1 MTDQAPTPQ
10 ALRKALQAPDL
21 RPLFTEELG
30 WDNPQGGPISEEA
43 DGQTFTFTP
52 VARKVNFVVYRAS
65 ATQDGRLPGKDT
77 IRKLERK
84 LDAKAAE
91 RLVVYSSASGDQALW
106 VRHKK
111 EQGKVA
117 SLYTVEY
124 KRGLRN
130 EALVYYLKSLY
141 VSLDED
147 LNGLTTIDVARK
159 ASNIEVEKVT
169 KKFYKEFDRIRKAFV
184 EQISGVEGDD
194 REHYAGLTLNRL
206 MFVYFIQKKEYLD
219 GDPDY
224 LRNRLKK
231 VKAQRGSG
239 KFQSFYRAFLLRLF
253 HEGLGA
259 VPHDAGLTA
268 LIGRVP
274 YLNGGLFEEHRIE
287 QENDAIEIPD
297 AAFEKVFAFFEGW
310 RWTIDERT
318 KAEADEAGKP
328 EINPDVLGYIF
339 EQYINNKQMGAYYT
353 KEDITEYISKNTI
366 LHFVLERARE
376 DCRVAFEGEHTVW
389 ELLKND
395 PDRYIHAAVRKGSE
409 YELPEHI
416 QAGLDPNQPDLLE
429 KRKAWNKKA
438 DEEYALPTEIWR
450 EVVARRTRYSEV
462 RGKLERGEVN
472 SVPELIT
479 LNLDIITFAQDVIRY
494 AEGPELIRAIW
505 KAITTVTVLDPTCG
519 SGAFLF
525 AAAGILEPLYRLCL
539 EQMRQMVA
547 ALSEDDNKLPDFRE
561 VLAEQAQHDPQYYTL
576 KQIIIRN
583 LYGVDIMA
591 EAVEIAK
598 LRLFLK
604 LMAFSQK
611 KEGKPNMGLE
621 PLPDIDF
628 NIRAGNTL
636 VGYATRQE
644 AEKAVK
650 GRLLGTS
657 SITWGQIEEKARNID
672 RLEAHFREQQ
682 LKYGGQVKPTEKQE
696 LRDRLSEMEAL
707 LNGYLAADYGID
719 EKKKPGSF
727 EKWRESH
734 QPFHWFIEFHNVMG
748 RGGFDCVVGNPP
760 YVEMSKVRRSYNLLG
775 YKTESCGNLYCPVLE
790 RSYKLT
796 NSGKSLGM
804 IVPMSLSSTARM
816 LPLRQLVESNS
827 QNIWVSHFSGD
838 AHPSVLFNGV
848 KFRLDI
854 LITHNSSEKK
864 ASYTSRYIKWFSE
877 AREVIFE
884 DLYYTE
890 FNKMD
895 QYMNL
900 WPKLVSHS
908 LRDAFRNIYR
918 LDQAKKYTSTSGN
931 PVYLHRIITMFVKC
945 FDFVPYFYNEVD
957 GQKRSEDYKVYYFP
971 KKANEHSAT
980 AIYNSSLFFYYF
992 TSLGDCFHCGKEFV
1006 ESFPLP
1012 LSGISSVVQDKL
1024 EFMSQNLMDD
1034 LQHNA
1039 VRKTAFSAATG
1050 KVAYDEFWPSKSKAI
1065 LDQIDEQIAPLYSLT
1080 AEQAD
1085 TIINYDIKYRLG
1097 SASLNADVEGE
1108 N

>member
-30 WDNPQGGPISEEA
+30 WDNPQGGPVSEEA

-65 ATQDGRLPGKDT
+65 PAQDGRLPGKDT

-91 RLVVYSSASGDQALW
+91 RLVVYSNASGDQALW

-111 EQGKVA
+111 EQGKAA

-169 KKFYKEFDRIRKAFV
+169 KKFYKEFDRIRKAFG
-184 EQISGVEGDD
+184 EQISGVEGND

-231 VKAQRGSG
+231 VQAQRGSG

-268 LIGRVP
+268 LIGKVP

-310 RWTIDERT
+310 RWTIDERA
-318 KAEADEAGKP
+318 KAEADKAGKP

-366 LHFVLERARE
+366 LPFVLERARE

-416 QAGLDPNQPDLLE
+416 QAGLDPDQPDLLE
-429 KRKAWNKKA
+429 KRQTWNKKA

-462 RGKLERGEVN
+462 RSKLERGEVN

-505 KAITTVTVLDPTCG
+505 KAITRVTVLDPTCG

-525 AAAGILEPLYRLCL
+525 AAAGILAPLYHLCL
-539 EQMRQMVA
+539 ERMTEMVA
-547 ALSEDDNKLPDFRE
+547 ALPEGDHKLPDFRE
-561 VLAEQAQHDPQYYTL
+561 VLVEQAQHDRQYFVL

-583 LYGVDIMA
+583 LYGVDIMP

-611 KEGKPNMGLE
+611 NERKPNMGLE

-636 VGYATRQE
+636 VGYATREE

-657 SITWGQIEEKARNID
+657 GITWEQIEEKAGDID
-672 RLEAHFREQQ
+672 RLEALFREQQ
-682 LKYGGQVKPTEKQE
+682 LKQGGQVTPADKQA
-696 LRDRLSEMEAL
+696 LRDRLGELEAL

-727 EKWRESH
+727 EAWRESH
-734 QPFHWFIEFHNVMG
+734 QPFHWFIEFHNVMN
-748 RGGFDCVVGNPP
+748 RGGFDCIVGNPP
-760 YVEMSKVRRSYNLLG
+760 YLESREVDYSLRG
-775 YKTESCGNLYCPVLE
+775 FKTLEAKAIHAYCIE
-790 RSYKLT
+790 RAFNISYKNAT
-796 NSGKSLGM
+796 ISM
-804 IVPMSLSSTARM
+804 ILPMSLVSTQRM
-816 LPLRQLVESNS
+816 QIVRS
-827 QNIWVSHFSGD
+827 I
-838 AHPSVLFNGV
+838 
-848 KFRLDI
+848 I
-854 LITHNSSEKK
+854 
-864 ASYTSRYIKWFSE
+864 
-877 AREVIFE
+877 E
-884 DLYYTE
+884 DLNSAWYSNFAWRPAKLFDNVNRALTIFISLRGYAEIVGVTGYTKWTSDDRE
-890 FNKMD
+890 FLIDKLSYVQTDYTDN
-895 QYMNL
+895 YWL
-900 WPKLVSHS
+900 PKLSNEIEKVILSKVTRNRKTLGDYQSPSGNEQLYYRTTGGLYWKVFTDFAPDFFVNGKKTKSSRETKFTVDKHIFIENYVALLS
-908 LRDAFRNIYR
+908 SNLYWWWYTLSSNLRD
-918 LDQAKKYTSTSGN
+918 LN
-931 PVYLHRIITMFVKC
+931 PSDISNF
-945 FDFVPYFYNEVD
+945 PVD
-957 GQKRSEDYKVYYFP
+957 PQVLKD
-971 KKANEHSAT
+971 
-980 AIYNSSLFFYYF
+980 
-992 TSLGDCFHCGKEFV
+992 
-1006 ESFPLP
+1006 
-1012 LSGISSVVQDKL
+1012 DKL
-1024 EFMSQNLMDD
+1024 RIEGRDYISD
-1034 LQHNA
+1034 LKKNSKMMTRQQKSTGETQTQSFRIKESKHIIDNIDTSVA
-1039 VRKTAFSAATG
+1039 DFYGFSP
-1050 KVAYDEFWPSKSKAI
+1050 EE
-1065 LDQIDEQIAPLYSLT
+1065 LDY
-1080 AEQAD
+1080 
-1085 TIINYDIKYRLG
+1085 IINYDIKYRMG
-1097 SASLNADVEGE
+1097 ADAEGDD
-1108 N
+1108 

>member
-52 VARKVNFVVYRAS
+52 VARKVNFVVYRA
-65 ATQDGRLPGKDT
+65 APAQDGGLPGKDT

-91 RLVVYSSASGDQALW
+91 RLVIYSNASGDQALW

-111 EQGKVA
+111 EQGKTA

-184 EQISGVEGDD
+184 EQISGVEGAD

-231 VKAQRGSG
+231 VQAQRGSG

-268 LIGRVP
+268 LIGKVP

-287 QENDAIEIPD
+287 QENEAIEIPD
-297 AAFEKVFAFFEGW
+297 LAFEKVFAFFEGW
-310 RWTIDERT
+310 RWTIDESA

-366 LHFVLERARE
+366 LPFVLERARE

-409 YELPEHI
+409 YELPEYI
-416 QAGLDPNQPDLLE
+416 QAGLDPDQPDLLE

-450 EVVARRTRYSEV
+450 EVVARRTRYFEV
-462 RGKLERGEVN
+462 RGKLERGEVR
-472 SVPELIT
+472 SVAEMIT

-505 KAITTVTVLDPTCG
+505 NVITTVTVLDPTCG

-539 EQMRQMVA
+539 ERMAGMVA
-547 ALSEDDNKLPDFRE
+547 ALPEDDTRLPVFRE
-561 VLAEQAQHDPQYYTL
+561 VLAQQAQHDPQYYIL

-611 KEGKPNMGLE
+611 KEGDPNMGLE

-636 VGYATRQE
+636 VGYASRKE
-644 AEKAVK
+644 AEDAVRGKVLATSAVTWDDIQAKA
-650 GRLLGTS
+650 
-657 SITWGQIEEKARNID
+657 EDID
-672 RLEAHFREQQ
+672 RLEGLFREQQ
-682 LKYGGQVKPTEKQE
+682 LQFGGRVTPADKLE
-696 LRDRLSEMEAL
+696 LRGRLSKLENL
-707 LNGYLAADYGID
+707 LNEYLAADYGVN
-719 EKKKPGSF
+719 EKKESGSYN
-727 EKWRESH
+727 KWVKNH
-734 QPFHWFIEFHNVMG
+734 QPFHWFVEFYSVMSK
-748 RGGFDCVVGNPP
+748 GGFDCIVGNPP
-760 YVEMSKVRRSYNLLG
+760 WLEYKKVEKEYKVLDM
-775 YKTESCGNLYCPVLE
+775 KTRSCGNLWAMVSE
-790 RSYKLT
+790 VAVEIS
-796 NSGKSLGM
+796 NSKSFVGL
-804 IVPMSLSSTARM
+804 IVPMSLTATERM
-816 LPLRQLVESNS
+816 LPFQKILNRSGAVWIGNYESDSNPGQLFDGVKQNVSIFLLSRGANTKIYSTKLVRFFGAYRSYVLETTYFCESSVTPLGFGFLKLNDDIERQIVRKMFSNS
-827 QNIWVSHFSGD
+827 
-838 AHPSVLFNGV
+838 PL
-848 KFRLDI
+848 L
-854 LITHNSSEKK
+854 NSMDSTKN
-864 ASYTSRYIKWFSE
+864 
-877 AREVIFE
+877 
-884 DLYYTE
+884 
-890 FNKMD
+890 NK
-895 QYMNL
+895 
-900 WPKLVSHS
+900 
-908 LRDAFRNIYR
+908 
-918 LDQAKKYTSTSGN
+918 
-931 PVYLHRIITMFVKC
+931 VYVHRIAHYYIKC
-945 FDFVPYFYNEVD
+945 FDFIPHFRNERD
-957 GQKRSEDYKVYYFP
+957 GIKKSEDYKEYRFANNQ
-971 KKANEHSAT
+971 KAYVSA
-980 AIYNSSLFFYYF
+980 INSSIFYYYWQIIF
-992 TSLGDCFHCGKEFV
+992 DAFKAGKNAI
-1006 ESFPLP
+1006 ESFPF
-1012 LSGISSVVQDKL
+1012 SGASKATML
-1024 EFMSQNLMDD
+1024 ELED
-1034 LQHNA
+1034 LGDRIIFDFKKNSKRLLA
-1039 VRKTAFSAATG
+1039 NYAATG
-1050 KVAYDEFWPSKSKAI
+1050 EVEYDQFYPRLSKTIFDESDVALAMHYGFTPEE
-1065 LDQIDEQIAPLYSLT
+1065 IDYIV
-1080 AEQAD
+1080 
-1085 TIINYDIKYRLG
+1085 NYDIKYRTG
-1097 SASLNADVEGE
+1097 VNDEGDD
-1108 N
+1108 